1 MQETAFFSKC
11 DYKKDTLS
19 LKKKQRRDTAKK
31 GYNRE
36 GVQRGDRETPEF
48 FNGLNRI

>member
-36 GVQRGDRETPEF
+36 GVQRGDRGTPEF